1 MLTFMEEVMN
11 SKLLIKIFLTIALFV
26 MVVGCGGSKPEPAPA
41 PTEVA
46 VVQTPTKASTQIPTE
61 VPPQALAVGFTPETV
76 CRVPDLVG
84 EDVSMAESTL
94 AAAGLQPVKDFQ
106 HDESVATNAIISQE
120 PAAKTMLEPC
130 EGYVDIVISLGPPP
144 VPTDTPPPTETPGPT
159 ETPAPPTETPTP
171 TTVPPTVTPTP
182 DPRLFFDDFEAGVKP
197 EWGMSGNFA
206 TVNGQLVIDRSLEGF
221 VGDESWTNYAVTL
234 NNVSFKQH
242 GWELRLRIQ
251 DQNNYMVLKF
261 WGTNPPSWEW
271 SRVINGEQQKIPGAN
286 YNFDRRLKRN
296 SLIKVEAEG
305 SAYRIFINDQEVIY
319 FTDNTFDRGGIGL
332 IVTGAPINMGSVE
345 VKRLP

>member
-1 MLTFMEEVMN
+1 MEQIMN
-11 SKLLIKIFLTIALFV
+11 PKLLIKIFLTLALFM
-26 MVVGCGGSKPEPAPA
+26 MVVGCGGSEAEPA

-46 VVQTPTKASTQIPTE
+46 VAQTPANASTQTPTE
-61 VPPQALAVGFTPETV
+61 VPTQAPAAGFTPETV

-84 EDVSMAESTL
+84 EDVSKAESTL
-94 AAAGLQPVKDFQ
+94 AAAGLQPVKDFR
-106 HDESVATNAIISQE
+106 HDESIATNAIISQE

-130 EGYVDIVISLGPPP
+130 EGYVDIVVSLGPPP
-144 VPTDTPPPTETPGPT
+144 VPTDTPPPTDTPGPT
-159 ETPAPPTETPTP
+159 ETPAPPTETPTLTP
-171 TTVPPTVTPTP
+171 VPPTVTPTP

-197 EWGMSGNFA
+197 DWGMSGNFA
-206 TVNGQLVIDRSLEGF
+206 TVNGRLVVDRSLEGF

-234 NNVSFKQH
+234 NNISFKH

-261 WGTNPPSWEW
+261 WGINPPSWEW

-286 YNFDRRLKRN
+286 YNYDDWLKGKSR
-296 SLIKVEAEG
+296 SIKVESEG
-305 SAYRIFINDQEVIY
+305 STYRFFINDQERVY

-332 IVTGAPINMGSVE
+332 IVTGAPISMESVE
-345 VKRLP
+345 VNQLP